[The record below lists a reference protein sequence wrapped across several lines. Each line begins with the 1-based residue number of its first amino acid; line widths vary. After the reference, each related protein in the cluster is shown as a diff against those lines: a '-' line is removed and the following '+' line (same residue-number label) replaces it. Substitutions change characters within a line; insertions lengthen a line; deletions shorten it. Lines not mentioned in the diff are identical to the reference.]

1 LGGLH
6 NTKELEK
13 FSMMSEA
20 VIEEIGEQAGE
31 SPASFGTKQSGLE
44 ALRKIGNTI
53 LLSCDTIGYEVR
65 KQFQSDSALEDAM
78 LENVGNMSDEE
89 CQKMCD
95 IKEGRTTF
103 LEKLEELASVGK
115 EQCVFEGL
123 NEVFSQLCNES
134 ESHEEHFESDES
146 EEESGNNNAA
156 HLQPESVDFFSD
168 FDHYTQEVDSIIE
181 RPVLG
186 YTIHNIIT

>member
-1 LGGLH
+1 MTIWGGLH

-44 ALRKIGNTI
+44 ALRKIGNTT
-53 LLSCDTIGYEVR
+53 LLSCDTIGHEVR

-78 LENVGNMSDEE
+78 LEIVSNMSDEE

-115 EQCVFEGL
+115 GYCVFEGL
-123 NEVFSQLCNES
+123 DEVISQLCNQGDF
-134 ESHEEHFESDES
+134 HEEGFESDEPG
-146 EEESGNNNAA
+146 EESGNNSATPS
-156 HLQPESVDFFSD
+156 QP
-168 FDHYTQEVDSIIE
+168 
-181 RPVLG
+181 
-186 YTIHNIIT
+186 